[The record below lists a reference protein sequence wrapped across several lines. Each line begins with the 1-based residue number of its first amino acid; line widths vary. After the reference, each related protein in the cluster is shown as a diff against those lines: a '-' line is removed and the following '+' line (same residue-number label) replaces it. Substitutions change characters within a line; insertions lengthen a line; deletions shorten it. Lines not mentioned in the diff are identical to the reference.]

1 MLKKIY
7 EKISTVFNKKK
18 NFATESND
26 NKSSE
31 ASKPVSGYVKYL
43 DMLLGLSTIWLSFL
57 MFIYSYSS
65 LPRLDSPFFIYEIIV
80 FMVIYFMV
88 YFTLKKIRPVLF
100 LFVSIFLF
108 YLFANMALDLYQDS
122 TNKTK
127 TETRLNIAF
136 ENSVAKH
143 FENILTQ
150 DLRNQLDSISQE
162 NKRLRASQKQ
172 INEKLD
178 SMMILYHEK

>member
-1 MLKKIY
+1 
-7 EKISTVFNKKK
+7 
-18 NFATESND
+18 
-26 NKSSE
+26 
-31 ASKPVSGYVKYL
+31 
-43 DMLLGLSTIWLSFL
+43 
-57 MFIYSYSS
+57 
-65 LPRLDSPFFIYEIIV
+65 
-80 FMVIYFMV
+80 
-88 YFTLKKIRPVLF
+88 
-100 LFVSIFLF
+100 
-108 YLFANMALDLYQDS
+108 MALDLYQDS

-178 SMMILYHEK
+178 SMMILYHKK